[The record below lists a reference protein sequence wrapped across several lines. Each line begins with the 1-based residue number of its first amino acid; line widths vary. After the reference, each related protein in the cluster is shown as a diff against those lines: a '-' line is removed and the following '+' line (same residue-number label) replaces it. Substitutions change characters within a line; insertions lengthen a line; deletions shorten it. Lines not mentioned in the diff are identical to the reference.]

1 MPLSQE
7 FREVLFP
14 HDEVRP
20 IQDEL
25 IRKINKAVTEQQNL
39 IVHAPTGLGKTAAAL
54 GPSIRQALRK
64 DLTVFFLTSRHTQ
77 HQLAMNTTYLIKK
90 KYNLNLTVVDIIG
103 KKWLCLQPSVN
114 KLYPREFAEYC
125 KKMKEDELC
134 EFYTKTRDKGEASK
148 TAIHTVNQ
156 LKKENKTDTESI
168 IQKSTQQGLC
178 PYEIALLI
186 ARDAR
191 VIIGDYYYI
200 FNPHIRETFLNRI
213 GKELSKII
221 IIIDEGHNLPERVK
235 DLASHRISTNTLSR
249 AKEEAKK
256 HHKEEIVEILGV
268 LEKKLWEL
276 AEDVSEEAYVS
287 KDQLIGEIKEM
298 TDYDALVSEMSLL
311 ADIIR
316 EEQKKSSL
324 GTVAAFLE
332 AWQGDDKGFTRILTR
347 STGLRGEETIIIQY
361 RCLDPALI
369 TREVIRSAYSTILM
383 SGTLSPTSMYKEV
396 LGFDTAEEESY
407 KSPFP
412 EKNKLNLIIPRTSTK
427 YETRSEDQYR
437 EIAEILV
444 RATNKIP
451 GNTAVFFPSYTL
463 RDDVNKHFSKLS
475 EKPVFV
481 EKQEFTK
488 KEKLDFLEAFKGYKN
503 VGAVLLGV
511 IGGNFGEGI
520 DLPGDFLKGVIIV
533 GLPLQR
539 PDLETKALIKYYDEK
554 FNKGWDYGYLFPAFN
569 RALQSAGRC
578 IRSETDKGVIIFLD
592 ERYNWKNYKRCF
604 PPSWD
609 IKTTLLYEKMI
620 EDFFKENKK
629 D

>member
-25 IRKINKAVTEQQNL
+25 IRKINKVVTGQQNL

-54 GPSIRQALRK
+54 GPSIREALRK

-77 HQLAMNTTYLIKK
+77 HKLAMETTHLIKK
-90 KYNLNLTVVDIIG
+90 KYKLNFTVVDIIG

-134 EFYTKTRDKGEASK
+134 EFYTKTRGKGEASEQ
-148 TAIHTVNQ
+148 ARDVVNQ

-168 IQKSTQQGLC
+168 IEKSTEQGLC
-178 PYEIALLI
+178 PYEIALFI

-191 VIIGDYYYI
+191 VIIGDYYYL
-200 FNPHIRETFLNRI
+200 FNPHIRETLLNRI
-213 GKELSKII
+213 GKELNRII
-221 IIIDEGHNLPERVK
+221 IIIDEGHNLPSRVK
-235 DLASHRISTNTLSR
+235 DLASHRISTNTIRR

-256 HHKEEIVEILGV
+256 HNKEEIEEVLGV
-268 LEKKLWEL
+268 LEKKLWGL

-298 TDYDALVSEMSLL
+298 TDYDELVSDMSLL

-316 EEQKKSSL
+316 EEQKQSSL

-347 STGLRGEETIIIQY
+347 STGLRGEEIIIIQY
-361 RCLDPALI
+361 RCLDPGLI
-369 TREVIRSAYSTILM
+369 TREVIRLAYSTILM

-412 EKNKLNLIIPRTSTK
+412 EKNKLSIIIPRTSTK
-427 YETRSEDQYR
+427 YETRSEEQYR

-481 EKQEFTK
+481 EKQKFTK
-488 KEKLDFLEAFKGYKN
+488 KEKLEFLEAFKGYKN

-539 PDLETKALIKYYDEK
+539 PDLETQALIKYYDEK
-554 FNKGWDYGYLFPAFN
+554 FKKGWDYGYLFPAFN

-592 ERYNWKNYKRCF
+592 ERYTWKNYNRCF

-620 EDFFKENKK
+620 EDFFEENS
-629 D
+629 

>member
-1 MPLSQE
+1 MALLEE
-7 FREVLFP
+7 FRNMYFP

-25 IRKINKAVTEQQNL
+25 IRKINSTVTGQQNL
-39 IVHAPTGLGKTAAAL
+39 IAHAPTGLGKTAAAL
-54 GPSIRQALRK
+54 GPSIHEALKK

-77 HQLAMNTTYLIKK
+77 HKLAMETVNQIKQIYK
-90 KYNLNLTVVDIIG
+90 LKFTVVDIIG
-103 KKWLCLQPSVN
+103 KKWLCLQPGIN

-125 KKMKEDELC
+125 KKIKEDELC
-134 EFYTKTRDKGEASK
+134 EFYTKIREKGEASK
-148 TAIHTVNQ
+148 QAKELVSQ
-156 LKKENKTDTESI
+156 LKKDNKTDTGSVVE
-168 IQKSTQQGLC
+168 KSTEQGVC
-178 PYEIALLI
+178 PYEVALLI
-186 ARDAR
+186 AKESR
-191 VIIGDYYYI
+191 VIIGDYYYL
-200 FNPHIRETFLNRI
+200 FNSYIRETFLSRT

-235 DLASHRISTNTLSR
+235 DLASHRISTNTIRR
-249 AKEEAKK
+249 AREEVKKRGKEQI
-256 HHKEEIVEILGV
+256 EETLTV

-276 AEDVSEEAYVS
+276 ADNVADETYVS
-287 KDQLIGEIKEM
+287 RDQLIEEIKEI
-298 TDYDALVSEMSLL
+298 TDYDEIVSDMSFL

-316 EEQKKSSL
+316 EEQKQSSL

-332 AWQGDDKGFTRILTR
+332 AWQGDDKGFTRILTK
-347 STGLRGEETIIIQY
+347 SLSLRGEEIIVIQY
-361 RCLDPALI
+361 RCLDPSLM
-369 TREVIRSAYSTILM
+369 TRDVIRSAYSTILM

-396 LGFDTAEEESY
+396 LGFDTADEESY

-412 EKNKLNLIIPRTSTK
+412 EKNKLNIIIPRTSTK
-427 YETRSEDQYR
+427 YETRSEEQYR
-437 EIAEILV
+437 EIAEIVV

-451 GNTAVFFPSYTL
+451 GNTAVFFPSYLL

-481 EKQEFTK
+481 EKQKFSK
-488 KEKLDFLEAFKGYKN
+488 KEKLEFLEAFKGYKN

-511 IGGNFGEGI
+511 IGGNFGEGV

-539 PDLETKALIKYYDEK
+539 PDLETQALIKYYDEK
-554 FNKGWDYGYLFPAFN
+554 FKKGWDYGYLFPAFN

-592 ERYNWKNYKRCF
+592 ERYTWKNYNRCF
-604 PPSWD
+604 PPSWN
-609 IKTTLLYEKMI
+609 IKATLLYEKMI
-620 EDFFKENKK
+620 EGFFAN
-629 D
+629 DS

>member
-1 MPLSQE
+1 MY
-7 FREVLFP
+7 FP

-25 IRKINKAVTEQQNL
+25 IRKINKTVTGQQNL
-39 IVHAPTGLGKTAAAL
+39 IAHAPTGLGKTAAAL
-54 GPSIRQALRK
+54 GPSIREALKK

-77 HQLAMNTTYLIKK
+77 HKLAMETVNQIKEMYK
-90 KYNLNLTVVDIIG
+90 LGFTVVDIIG

-134 EFYTKTRDKGEASK
+134 EFYTKARDKGEASQQARELVK
-148 TAIHTVNQ
+148 Q
-156 LKKENKTDTESI
+156 LKKENRTDTESVVER
-168 IQKSTQQGLC
+168 STQQGVC
-178 PYEIALLI
+178 PYEVALLI
-186 ARDAR
+186 AKDAR
-191 VIIGDYYYI
+191 VIIGDYFYL
-200 FNPHIRETFLNRI
+200 FNPHIRETFLSRT

-235 DLASHRISTNTLSR
+235 DLASHRISTNTIRR
-249 AKEEAKK
+249 AKDEVRKRG
-256 HHKEEIVEILGV
+256 KEEIEQILNV

-276 AEDVSEEAYVS
+276 AEEVADEAYVS
-287 KDQLIGEIKEM
+287 KDQLIAEIKDM
-298 TDYDALVSEMSLL
+298 TDYDEIISDMSFL
-311 ADIIR
+311 ADLIR
-316 EEQKKSSL
+316 EEQKQSSL
-324 GTVAAFLE
+324 GTVASFLE
-332 AWQGDDKGFTRILTR
+332 AWQGDDKGFTRILTK
-347 STGLRGEETIIIQY
+347 STDLRGEELIVIQY
-361 RCLDPALI
+361 RCLDPGLL
-369 TREVIRSAYSTILM
+369 TKEVIRLAYSTILM

-396 LGFDTAEEESY
+396 LGFDTADEESY

-412 EKNKLNLIIPRTSTK
+412 EKNKLNIIIPRTSTK
-427 YETRSEDQYR
+427 YETRSEEQYR
-437 EIAEILV
+437 GMAEIIV

-451 GNTAVFFPSYTL
+451 GNTAVFFPSYNL
-463 RDDVNKHFSKLS
+463 RDDVDKHFSKLS

-481 EKQEFTK
+481 EKQKFSK
-488 KEKLDFLEAFKGYKN
+488 KEKLEFLEAFKGYKN

-511 IGGNFGEGI
+511 ISGNFGEGI

-539 PDLETKALIKYYDEK
+539 PDLETQALIKYYDEK
-554 FNKGWDYGYLFPAFN
+554 FKKGWDYGYLFPAFN

-592 ERYNWKNYKRCF
+592 ERYTWKNYNRCF

-609 IKTTLLYEKMI
+609 IKATLLYEKMI
-620 EDFFKENKK
+620 EGFFENE
-629 D
+629 

>member
-1 MPLSQE
+1 MVLPDE
-7 FREVLFP
+7 FRNMYFP

-25 IRKINKAVTEQQNL
+25 IRKINKTVTGQQNL
-39 IVHAPTGLGKTAAAL
+39 IAHAPTGLGKTAAAL
-54 GPSIRQALRK
+54 GPSIREALKK

-77 HQLAMNTTYLIKK
+77 HKLAMETVNQIKEMYK
-90 KYNLNLTVVDIIG
+90 LGFTVVDIIG

-134 EFYTKTRDKGEASK
+134 EFYTKARDKGEASQQARELVK
-148 TAIHTVNQ
+148 Q
-156 LKKENKTDTESI
+156 LKKENRTDTESVVER
-168 IQKSTQQGLC
+168 STQQGVC
-178 PYEIALLI
+178 PYEVALLI
-186 ARDAR
+186 AKDAR
-191 VIIGDYYYI
+191 VIIGDYFYL
-200 FNPHIRETFLNRI
+200 FNPHIRETFLSRT

-235 DLASHRISTNTLSR
+235 DLASHRISTNTIRR
-249 AKEEAKK
+249 AKDEVRKRG
-256 HHKEEIVEILGV
+256 KEEIEQILNV

-276 AEDVSEEAYVS
+276 AEEVADEAYVS
-287 KDQLIGEIKEM
+287 KDQLIAEIKDM
-298 TDYDALVSEMSLL
+298 TDYDEIISDMSFL
-311 ADIIR
+311 ADLIR
-316 EEQKKSSL
+316 EEQKQSSL
-324 GTVAAFLE
+324 GTVASFLE
-332 AWQGDDKGFTRILTR
+332 AWQGDDKGFTRILTK
-347 STGLRGEETIIIQY
+347 STDLRGEELIVIQY
-361 RCLDPALI
+361 RCLDPGLL
-369 TREVIRSAYSTILM
+369 TKEVIRLAYSTILM

-396 LGFDTAEEESY
+396 LGFDTADEESY

-412 EKNKLNLIIPRTSTK
+412 EKNKLNIIIPRTSTK
-427 YETRSEDQYR
+427 YETRSEEQYR
-437 EIAEILV
+437 GMAEIIV

-451 GNTAVFFPSYTL
+451 GNTAVFFPSYNL
-463 RDDVNKHFSKLS
+463 RDDVDKHFSKLS

-481 EKQEFTK
+481 EKQKFSK
-488 KEKLDFLEAFKGYKN
+488 KEKLEFLEAFKGYKN

-511 IGGNFGEGI
+511 ISGNFGEGI

-539 PDLETKALIKYYDEK
+539 PDLETQALIKYYDEK
-554 FNKGWDYGYLFPAFN
+554 FKKGWDYGYLFPAFN

-592 ERYNWKNYKRCF
+592 ERYTWKNYNRCF

-609 IKTTLLYEKMI
+609 IKATLLYEKMI
-620 EDFFKENKK
+620 EGFFENE
-629 D
+629 

>member
-1 MPLSQE
+1 MALSQE
-7 FREVLFP
+7 FLEVLFP

-25 IRKINKAVTEQQNL
+25 IRKINKVVAGQQNL

-54 GPSIRQALRK
+54 GPSIREAIKK

-77 HQLAMNTTYLIKK
+77 HKLAMETVNQIKQ
-90 KYNLNLTVVDIIG
+90 KYKQSFTVVDIIG
-103 KKWLCLQPSVN
+103 KKWLCLQPGVN

-125 KKMKEDELC
+125 KKMKEDDLC
-134 EFYTKTRDKGEASK
+134 EFYTKVKDKGEASQK
-148 TAIHTVNQ
+148 AKEIVSQ
-156 LKKENKTDTESI
+156 LKKENKTDTESVVE
-168 IQKSTQQGLC
+168 KSTEQGVC
-178 PYEIALLI
+178 PYEIALMI
-186 ARDAR
+186 AKEAR
-191 VIIGDYYYI
+191 VIIGDYYYL
-200 FNPHIRETFLNRI
+200 FNPHIRETFLNRT

-235 DLASHRISTNTLSR
+235 DLASHRISTNTIKR
-249 AKEEAKK
+249 ALDEVKERN
-256 HHKEEIVEILGV
+256 KEEIIEVLEL
-268 LEKKLWEL
+268 LEKKLWGL
-276 AEDVSEEAYVS
+276 AENMDDEAYVG
-287 KDQLIGEIKEM
+287 KDQLIREIKEAA
-298 TDYDALVSEMSLL
+298 DYDEIISDMAFL
-311 ADIIR
+311 ADLIR
-316 EEQKKSSL
+316 EEQKQSSL
-324 GTVAAFLE
+324 GTVAGFLE
-332 AWQGDDKGFTRILTR
+332 AWQGEDKGFTRILSKGVDFKGREIVT
-347 STGLRGEETIIIQY
+347 IQY
-361 RCLDPALI
+361 RCLDPSL
-369 TREVIRSAYSTILM
+369 TTKEVIRSAYSTIMM

-412 EKNKLNLIIPRTSTK
+412 EKNKLNIIIPRTSTK
-427 YETRSEDQYR
+427 YETRSEEQYT
-437 EIAEILV
+437 EMAEIIV

-451 GNTAVFFPSYTL
+451 GNTAVFFPSYVL

-481 EKQEFTK
+481 EKQKFTK
-488 KEKLDFLEAFKGYKN
+488 KEKLEFLEAFKGYKN

-539 PDLETKALIKYYDEK
+539 PDLETQALINYYDEK
-554 FNKGWDYGYLFPAFN
+554 FKKGWDYGYLFPAFN

-592 ERYNWKNYKRCF
+592 ERYAWKNYNRCF

-620 EDFFKENKK
+620 EKFFEN
-629 D
+629 DD